1 MFCSGHRKVF
11 WKIDVPKML
20 GNIVRLQIGMK
31 SFENTKRNKF
41 LAKFQSLNLQL
52 HQKVNCTI
60 SIFELA
66 CLALKN
72 TCSKENLKEKYKNFE
87 MQYIL
92 YHYYYLYLYIA
103 LHFQLLQLVHLTDLN

>member
-66 CLALKN
+66 LKN